1 MKHMEIKYK
10 KIIARLSDVFL
21 IDDYFTLD
29 NPTELEQSLINF
41 YVDLSTVGVR
51 DKTIGSLI
59 ALVAAGHAKIWFVD
73 GYHENVFYR
82 CQTLIA
88 TLLRQIL
95 GDGLTKQ
102 LLASSIIYRKIK
114 SEIEL
119 KNTYIELTEDA
130 ETNNETMV
138 NLSHTSWKEYIKT
151 AYPDMYTRKYQ
162 EYETEYDE
170 ILN

>member
-1 MKHMEIKYK
+1 M
-10 KIIARLSDVFL
+10 
-21 IDDYFTLD
+21 
-29 NPTELEQSLINF
+29 
-41 YVDLSTVGVR
+41 STVGVR

-59 ALVAAGHAKIWFVD
+59 ALLAAGHAKIWFVD

-95 GDGLTKQ
+95 GEQLTKS
-102 LLASSIIYRKIK
+102 LLASSIIYRR
-114 SEIEL
+114 IESKL
-119 KNTYIELTEDA
+119 QLQNTYNQLTQEG
-130 ETNNETMV
+130 EQNNEVVV
-138 NLSHTSWKEYIKT
+138 NLSLISWKKYIQT
-151 AYPDMYTRKYQ
+151 AYPDMYNKKYQ

>member
-1 MKHMEIKYK
+1 MEIRYK
-10 KIIARLSDVFL
+10 KVLARLSDVFL

-29 NPTELEQSLINF
+29 TSTELEQSLINF

-59 ALVAAGHAKIWFVD
+59 ALLAAGHAKIWFVD

-95 GDGLTKQ
+95 GEQLTKS
-102 LLASSIIYRKIK
+102 LLASSIIYRR
-114 SEIEL
+114 IESKL
-119 KNTYIELTEDA
+119 QLQNTYNQLTQEG
-130 ETNNETMV
+130 EQSNEVVV
-138 NLSHTSWKEYIKT
+138 NLSLISWKKYIQT
-151 AYPDMYTRKYQ
+151 AYPDMYNKKYQ

>member
-1 MKHMEIKYK
+1 MEIKYK

-130 ETNNETMV
+130 ETNNETAV
-138 NLSHTSWKEYIKT
+138 NLSHTSWKEYIRYLYGKL
-151 AYPDMYTRKYQ
+151 KYQ
-162 EYETEYDE
+162 H
-170 ILN
+170 

>member
-29 NPTELEQSLINF
+29 TSTELEQSLINF

-119 KNTYIELTEDA
+119 KNTF
-130 ETNNETMV
+130 
-138 NLSHTSWKEYIKT
+138 S
-151 AYPDMYTRKYQ
+151 
-162 EYETEYDE
+162 
-170 ILN
+170 

>member
-1 MKHMEIKYK
+1 MEIRYK
-10 KIIARLSDVFL
+10 KVLARLSDVFL

-29 NPTELEQSLINF
+29 TSTELEQSLIKF

-59 ALVAAGHAKIWFVD
+59 ALLAAGHAKIWFVD

-95 GDGLTKQ
+95 GEQLTKS
-102 LLASSIIYRKIK
+102 LLASSIIYRR
-114 SEIEL
+114 IESKL
-119 KNTYIELTEDA
+119 QLQNTYNQLTQEG
-130 ETNNETMV
+130 EQNNEVVV
-138 NLSHTSWKEYIKT
+138 NLSLIFLEEI
-151 AYPDMYTRKYQ
+151 YTNS
-162 EYETEYDE
+162 
-170 ILN
+170 IP

>member
-1 MKHMEIKYK
+1 MKRMEIKYK
-10 KIIARLSDVFL
+10 KVLARLSDVFL

-29 NPTELEQSLINF
+29 TNTEIEEALINF
-41 YVDLSTVGVR
+41 YVDLATVGVR

-82 CQTLIA
+82 CQTLIS

-95 GDGLTKQ
+95 GEGLTKS
-102 LLASSIIYRKIK
+102 LLASSIIYRKI
-114 SEIEL
+114 SSNLEL
-119 KNTYIELTEDA
+119 QNTYIELTE
-130 ETNNETMV
+130 EGENNNETV
-138 NLSHTSWKEYIKT
+138 INLSLMPWKEYIRN
-151 AYPDMYTRKYQ
+151 AYPDMYSKKYQ
-162 EYETEYDE
+162 AYEKEYEE

>member
-1 MKHMEIKYK
+1 MEIRYK
-10 KIIARLSDVFL
+10 KVLARLSDVFL

-29 NPTELEQSLINF
+29 TSTELEQSLINF

-59 ALVAAGHAKIWFVD
+59 ALLAAGHAKIWFVD

-95 GDGLTKQ
+95 GEQLTKS
-102 LLASSIIYRKIK
+102 LLASSIIYRR
-114 SEIEL
+114 IESKL
-119 KNTYIELTEDA
+119 QLQNTYNQLTQEG
-130 ETNNETMV
+130 EQNNEVVV
-138 NLSHTSWKEYIKT
+138 NLSLISWKKYIQT
-151 AYPDMYTRKYQ
+151 AYPDMYNKKYQ
-162 EYETEYDE
+162 GYETEYDE

>member
-1 MKHMEIKYK
+1 MEIKYK

-29 NPTELEQSLINF
+29 NTTELEQSLINF

-130 ETNNETMV
+130 ETNNETVV
-138 NLSHTSWKEYIKT
+138 NLSHTSWKEHIKT

-162 EYETEYDE
+162 EYETEYEE